1 MRFIAVFLLTAM
13 LLSTNGC
20 GYTTTSLLPPELDS
34 IHVANFVN
42 KIDPTREISNRRSTY
57 FYSPGLENDI
67 TRAVIDGFIFDRH
80 LDIKNKREAMLLMKG
95 QLVDLEQYPL
105 SYNKNEDVV
114 EYRIEIYVN
123 IQLYD
128 NRSDKLMWEEKR
140 FMGWSSY
147 DVTGQNAM
155 TESEGIKK
163 AVKDLAQ
170 RVVERTVEAW

>member
-1 MRFIAVFLLTAM
+1 MRFTIVFLLAVS
-13 LLSTNGC
+13 LLLTGGC

-34 IHVANFVN
+34 IHIDNFIN

-57 FYSPGLENDI
+57 FYFPGLENDI
-67 TRAVIDGFIFDRH
+67 TRSVIDGFIFDRH
-80 LDIKNKREAMLLMKG
+80 LDIKSKKDATLLMEG
-95 QLVDLEQYPL
+95 QLVDLQQYPL

-123 IQLYD
+123 IKLYN
-128 NRSDKLMWEEKR
+128 NRSGKLMWEEDK

-147 DVTGQNAM
+147 DVTGPNAT
-155 TESEGIKK
+155 TESGGIKK

-170 RVVERTVEAW
+170 RIVERTVEAW